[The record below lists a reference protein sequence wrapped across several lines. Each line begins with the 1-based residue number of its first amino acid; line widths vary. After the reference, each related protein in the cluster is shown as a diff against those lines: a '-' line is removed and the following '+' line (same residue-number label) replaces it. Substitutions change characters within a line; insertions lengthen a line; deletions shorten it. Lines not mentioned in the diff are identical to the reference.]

1 LLDAEYDNKDQDTLP
16 PNGRRIY
23 EYIVDNPSCHV
34 RKISRELDLAIGDTQ
49 YHLKILEKKDLI
61 KSRRVGLFRMY
72 YAVAIFRER
81 QQSILAVL
89 GQEVPR
95 DIILFLIESPGATQI
110 DIARHESLTP
120 PTINWHMS
128 RLIEI
133 GLVSRRKKGKFVKY
147 YTQGDTDDITNI
159 LKIYYPS
166 LWSKLSNRLAEV
178 FLDLSVISSKSEDD
192 KKMLKTTDDSS
203 SKDKERSSG
212 DDNHI

>member
-49 YHLKILEKKDLI
+49 YHLKTLEKKDLI

-192 KKMLKTTDDSS
+192 KKMLKTKDDSS
-203 SKDKERSSG
+203 KDEERSSG

>member
-1 LLDAEYDNKDQDTLP
+1 LLLAEYDNENQNTLP
-16 PNGRRIY
+16 SNGRRIY

-49 YHLKILEKKDLI
+49 YHLKTLEKKDLI

-72 YAVAIFRER
+72 YSVAIFRER
-81 QQSILAVL
+81 QQSILAML

-95 DIILFLIESPGATQI
+95 DIIVFLIESPGATQI
-110 DIARHESLTP
+110 DIARHKSLTP

-147 YTQGDTDDITNI
+147 YTQGDTEDITNI

-166 LWSKLSNRLAEV
+166 VWSKLSNRLAEL
-178 FLDLSVISSKSEDD
+178 FLDLSATSSKSEGV
-192 KKMLKTTDDSS
+192 KKMLKTTDSS
-203 SKDKERSSG
+203 SKDEEQSSG
-212 DDNHI
+212 DDNHL

>member
-1 LLDAEYDNKDQDTLP
+1 LLHAEYDNKDQNTLP

-110 DIARHESLTP
+110 DIARQESLTP

-203 SKDKERSSG
+203 KDEERSSG

>member
-1 LLDAEYDNKDQDTLP
+1 MLDAEYDNKDQDTLP

-192 KKMLKTTDDSS
+192 KKMLKTKDDSS
-203 SKDKERSSG
+203 KDEERSSG
-212 DDNHI
+212 DDIHI

>member
-1 LLDAEYDNKDQDTLP
+1 LLHAEYDNKDQDTLP

-147 YTQGDTDDITNI
+147 YTQGDMDDITNI

-203 SKDKERSSG
+203 KDEERSSG

>member
-1 LLDAEYDNKDQDTLP
+1 MLHTEYDNKDQSTLP

-203 SKDKERSSG
+203 KDEERSSG

>member
-1 LLDAEYDNKDQDTLP
+1 
-16 PNGRRIY
+16 
-23 EYIVDNPSCHV
+23 
-34 RKISRELDLAIGDTQ
+34 
-49 YHLKILEKKDLI
+49 
-61 KSRRVGLFRMY
+61 MY

-95 DIILFLIESPGATQI
+95 DIILFLIENPGATQI
-110 DIARHESLTP
+110 DIARHKSLTP

-147 YTQGDTDDITNI
+147 YTQGDTEDITNI

-166 LWSKLSNRLAEV
+166 LWSKLSNRLAELFWICQQHHQSQRMTKRCRKQQMIV
-178 FLDLSVISSKSEDD
+178 
-192 KKMLKTTDDSS
+192 
-203 SKDKERSSG
+203 KDEERSSG

>member
-1 LLDAEYDNKDQDTLP
+1 LLHAEYDNKDQNTLP

-72 YAVAIFRER
+72 YAVAVFRER

-203 SKDKERSSG
+203 KDEERSSG

>member
-1 LLDAEYDNKDQDTLP
+1 LLHTEYDNKDQNTLP
-16 PNGRRIY
+16 LNGRRIY

-203 SKDKERSSG
+203 KDEERSSG

>member
-1 LLDAEYDNKDQDTLP
+1 MLHTEYDNKDQNTLP

-34 RKISRELDLAIGDTQ
+34 RKISRELDIAIGDTQ

-203 SKDKERSSG
+203 KDEERSSG

>member
-1 LLDAEYDNKDQDTLP
+1 LLHTEYDNKDQNTLP

-34 RKISRELDLAIGDTQ
+34 RKISRKLDLAIGDTQ

-203 SKDKERSSG
+203 KDEERSSG

>member
-1 LLDAEYDNKDQDTLP
+1 MLDAEYDNKDQDTLP
-16 PNGRRIY
+16 PNGRHIY

-192 KKMLKTTDDSS
+192 KKMLKTKDDSS
-203 SKDKERSSG
+203 KDEERSSG
-212 DDNHI
+212 DDIHI

>member
-1 LLDAEYDNKDQDTLP
+1 MLDAEYDNKDQDTLP

-203 SKDKERSSG
+203 KDEERSSG

>member
-1 LLDAEYDNKDQDTLP
+1 MFRPHAEYNNENQNTLP

-49 YHLKILEKKDLI
+49 YHLKTLEKKDLI

-95 DIILFLIESPGATQI
+95 DIILFLIENPGATQI
-110 DIARHESLTP
+110 DIVHTSLTP

-147 YTQGDTDDITNI
+147 YTQGDTEDITNI

-166 LWSKLSNRLAEV
+166 LWSKLSNRLAE
-178 FLDLSVISSKSEDD
+178 FFWICQQHHQSQRMTKRCRNS
-192 KKMLKTTDDSS
+192 
-203 SKDKERSSG
+203 R
-212 DDNHI
+212 

>member
-1 LLDAEYDNKDQDTLP
+1 LLHAEYDNKDQNTLP

-34 RKISRELDLAIGDTQ
+34 RKISRELDIAIGDTQ

-203 SKDKERSSG
+203 KDEERSSG

>member
-1 LLDAEYDNKDQDTLP
+1 LLHAEYDNKDQNTLP

-192 KKMLKTTDDSS
+192 KKVLKTTDDSS
-203 SKDKERSSG
+203 KDEERSSG

>member
-1 LLDAEYDNKDQDTLP
+1 LLHTEYDNKDQNTLP

-72 YAVAIFRER
+72 YAVAICRER

-110 DIARHESLTP
+110 DISRHESLTP

-203 SKDKERSSG
+203 KDEERSSG

>member
-1 LLDAEYDNKDQDTLP
+1 MLDAEYDNKDQDTLP

-192 KKMLKTTDDSS
+192 KKMLKTKDDSS
-203 SKDKERSSG
+203 KDEERSSG

>member
-1 LLDAEYDNKDQDTLP
+1 LLHTEYDNKDQNTLP

-110 DIARHESLTP
+110 DIARHKSLTP

-166 LWSKLSNRLAEV
+166 LWSKLSDRLAEV

-203 SKDKERSSG
+203 KDEERSSG

>member
-1 LLDAEYDNKDQDTLP
+1 LLHTEYDNKDQNTLP

-203 SKDKERSSG
+203 KDEERSSG

>member
-1 LLDAEYDNKDQDTLP
+1 LLHTEYDNKDQNTLP

-34 RKISRELDLAIGDTQ
+34 RKISRKLDLAIGDTQ

-203 SKDKERSSG
+203 KDEERSSG
-212 DDNHI
+212 DVNNI

>member
-192 KKMLKTTDDSS
+192 KKMLKTKDDSS
-203 SKDKERSSG
+203 KDEERSSG

>member
-1 LLDAEYDNKDQDTLP
+1 LLHTEYDNKDQNTLP

-95 DIILFLIESPGATQI
+95 DIILFLIESPGATQV

-203 SKDKERSSG
+203 KDEERSSG

>member
-1 LLDAEYDNKDQDTLP
+1 LLHTEYDNKDQNTLP

-34 RKISRELDLAIGDTQ
+34 RKISRELDIAIGDTQ

-178 FLDLSVISSKSEDD
+178 FLDLSVISSKSDDD

-203 SKDKERSSG
+203 KDEERSSG

>member
-1 LLDAEYDNKDQDTLP
+1 LLHTEYDNKDQNTLP

-34 RKISRELDLAIGDTQ
+34 RKISRKLDLAIGDTQ

-133 GLVSRRKKGKFVKY
+133 GLVSRRKKREICKIL
-147 YTQGDTDDITNI
+147 YTRRYG
-159 LKIYYPS
+159 
-166 LWSKLSNRLAEV
+166 
-178 FLDLSVISSKSEDD
+178 
-192 KKMLKTTDDSS
+192 
-203 SKDKERSSG
+203 
-212 DDNHI
+212 

>member
-1 LLDAEYDNKDQDTLP
+1 MLHTEYDNKDQNTLP

-110 DIARHESLTP
+110 DIARHENLTP

-166 LWSKLSNRLAEV
+166 LWSKLSNRIAEV

-203 SKDKERSSG
+203 KDEERSSG

>member
-1 LLDAEYDNKDQDTLP
+1 LLHAEYDNKDQDALP

-203 SKDKERSSG
+203 KDEERSSG

>member
-1 LLDAEYDNKDQDTLP
+1 LLHTEYDNKDQNTLP

-34 RKISRELDLAIGDTQ
+34 RKISRELDIAIGDTQ

-203 SKDKERSSG
+203 KDEERSSG

>member
-1 LLDAEYDNKDQDTLP
+1 LLHAEYDNENQSTLP
-16 PNGRRIY
+16 PNGRRIHQ
-23 EYIVDNPSCHV
+23 YIVDNPSCHV
-34 RKISRELDLAIGDTQ
+34 RKISRELNLAIGDTQ
-49 YHLKILEKKDLI
+49 YHLKTLEKKDLI
-61 KSRRVGLFRMY
+61 KSRRIGLFRMY

-110 DIARHESLTP
+110 DIARHKSLTP

-147 YTQGDTDDITNI
+147 YTQGDTEDITNI

-166 LWSKLSNRLAEV
+166 VWSKLSNRLAEL
-178 FLDLSVISSKSEDD
+178 FLDLSATSSKSEGD
-192 KKMLKTTDDSS
+192 KKMLKTTDNS
-203 SKDKERSSG
+203 SKDEERSSG

>member
-1 LLDAEYDNKDQDTLP
+1 MLHTEYDNKDQNTLP

-23 EYIVDNPSCHV
+23 EYIVDNPGYHI
-34 RKISRELDLAIGDTQ
+34 RKISRELHLAIGDTQ
-49 YHLKILEKKDLI
+49 YHLKTLEKKNLI

-147 YTQGDTDDITNI
+147 YTQGDMDDITNI

-203 SKDKERSSG
+203 KDEERSSG

>member
-1 LLDAEYDNKDQDTLP
+1 MLHTEYDNKDQNTLP

-72 YAVAIFRER
+72 YAVAICRER

-110 DIARHESLTP
+110 DISRHESLTP

-147 YTQGDTDDITNI
+147 YTQGDMDDITNI

-203 SKDKERSSG
+203 KDEERSSG

>member
-1 LLDAEYDNKDQDTLP
+1 LLHAEYDNKDQNTLP

-34 RKISRELDLAIGDTQ
+34 RKISRKLDLAIGDTQ

-203 SKDKERSSG
+203 KDEERSSG

>member
-1 LLDAEYDNKDQDTLP
+1 LLHTEYDNKDQNTLP

-147 YTQGDTDDITNI
+147 YTQGDMDDITNI

-203 SKDKERSSG
+203 KDEERSSG